1 MVRKLTSLLTPVRK
15 RWNLPYRAALWTLA
29 LGIVAWSELYWLWL
43 LVFILVSIAVYA
55 SQPRERA
62 MLRSSYWIVTVLSP
76 LLLWLQASSFVPLI
90 SSPGARITVVIAL
103 GAVMWAILK
112 VIHFAFTDTLFAYN
126 LVNTSVLV
134 VLFLTVFSATGP
146 YHLGI
151 VGLGMVV
158 ILFFLFKEV
167 YAFFGI
173 SSKKSWIVSGVL
185 GLIALE
191 LTWFVLL
198 LPLGVLNATAFLVLF
213 LVLVRDIL
221 LTHFRGEL
229 GTAFI
234 FRQFTFLVLL
244 TIIIFAASSWSL

>member
-43 LVFILVSIAVYA
+43 LVFVLVSITIYA

-62 MLRSSYWIVTVLSP
+62 MLRSSYWIVTVISP
-76 LLLWLQASSFVPLI
+76 LLVWFQVSSFIPLI
-90 SSPGARITVVIAL
+90 SSPGARAAVVIAL

-112 VIHFAFTDTLFAYN
+112 IIHFSFTDTLFAYS
-126 LVNTSVLV
+126 LVNTSILV
-134 VLFLTVFSATGP
+134 IFFLTAFHAVHP
-146 YHLGI
+146 YQIGV
-151 VGLGMVV
+151 VGLGMAAV
-158 ILFFLFKEV
+158 LFFLFKEV
-167 YAFFGI
+167 YAFFNI
-173 SSKKSWIVSGVL
+173 PWKKSWILSAL
-185 GLIALE
+185 MGLIALE